1 MAKKF
6 ELGKTLG
13 NPTPSFSVEAI
24 EEMTKKVHD
33 KKEIR
38 TVIVP
43 VEAVKIEEKGILK
56 VKSEPK
62 KEAKKQEVNTIDAI
76 IVPVVAVAEP
86 AKRGRKPNPPA
97 SDERMIRVS
106 VDLPESVFIK
116 LKTKVIQDR
125 TDMKTFVWRL
135 VEDTLK

>member
-13 NPTPSFSVEAI
+13 NPTPSFSVENI
-24 EEMTKKVHD
+24 EEMTKKIHD
-33 KKEIR
+33 KE
-38 TVIVP
+38 
-43 VEAVKIEEKGILK
+43 KIMPIIEQKK
-56 VKSEPK
+56 APK
-62 KEAKKQEVNTIDAI
+62 KEKIAKIKPVIELKSTVKEDK
-76 IVPVVAVAEP
+76 IVSPVSVES

-135 VEDTLK
+135 VETTLQ

>member
-13 NPTPSFSVEAI
+13 NPTPSFSVETI

-33 KKEIR
+33 KKENSAI
-38 TVIVP
+38 TIP
-43 VEAVKIEEKGILK
+43 VEAVKTEKKETPK

-62 KEAKKQEVNTIDAI
+62 IAVEKSVT
-76 IVPVVAVAEP
+76 VVAES
-86 AKRGRKPNPPA
+86 AKRGRKSNPPV

-106 VDLPESVFIK
+106 VDLPESIFIK

>member
-33 KKEIR
+33 KKENSAI
-38 TVIVP
+38 TIP
-43 VEAVKIEEKGILK
+43 VEAVKTEKKETPK
-56 VKSEPK
+56 VKSASKIAVE
-62 KEAKKQEVNTIDAI
+62 KQEKSTK
-76 IVPVVAVAEP
+76 VVAETPITVLAEP

>member
-13 NPTPSFSVEAI
+13 NPTPSFSVETI
-24 EEMTKKVHD
+24 EEMTKKIHD
-33 KKEIR
+33 KEKITPDVVLKEN
-38 TVIVP
+38 
-43 VEAVKIEEKGILK
+43 
-56 VKSEPK
+56 PK
-62 KEAKKQEVNTIDAI
+62 KEKVIKITPKQESKPAI
-76 IVPVVAVAEP
+76 REKIITPAVQQSPSEP
-86 AKRGRKPNPPA
+86 AKRGRKPNAPA

-135 VEDTLK
+135 VETTLQ

>member
-33 KKEIR
+33 KKEI
-38 TVIVP
+38 
-43 VEAVKIEEKGILK
+43 
-56 VKSEPK
+56 S
-62 KEAKKQEVNTIDAI
+62 AI
-76 IVPVVAVAEP
+76 IVPVETVKVEKKEPPEEKLEPKMAAKKQEKSVKVVAEMPIIAVTEP

-106 VDLPESVFIK
+106 VDLPESIFIK

-135 VEDTLK
+135 IENTLK

>member
-13 NPTPSFSVEAI
+13 NPTPSFSVETI

-33 KKEIR
+33 KKEISA
-38 TVIVP
+38 VIVP
-43 VEAVKIEEKGILK
+43 VETVKTEKK
-56 VKSEPK
+56 ETPKAKSEPK
-62 KEAKKQEVNTIDAI
+62 IATEKQEKSTKVVVETP
-76 IVPVVAVAEP
+76 IVVIAEP
-86 AKRGRKPNPPA
+86 VKRGRKPNPPA

>member
-33 KKEIR
+33 KKEIN
-38 TVIVP
+38 TIIVP
-43 VEAVKIEEKGILK
+43 LETVKVEKKEPQK
-56 VKSEPK
+56 VKSAPK
-62 KEAKKQEVNTIDAI
+62 IAVEKSI
-76 IVPVVAVAEP
+76 IATSEP

>member
-13 NPTPSFSVEAI
+13 NPTPSFSVETI
-24 EEMTKKVHD
+24 EEMTKKIHN
-33 KKEIR
+33 KEKEIPI
-38 TVIVP
+38 IVP
-43 VEAVKIEEKGILK
+43 KEAVKKEKVATIKPQKKSKPAIKEEINI
-56 VKSEPK
+56 P
-62 KEAKKQEVNTIDAI
+62 DALQST
-76 IVPVVAVAEP
+76 PEP
-86 AKRGRKPNPPA
+86 AKRGRKPGVPA

-135 VEDTLK
+135 VEATLQ

>member
-33 KKEIR
+33 KKENSAI
-38 TVIVP
+38 TIP
-43 VEAVKIEEKGILK
+43 VEAVKTKTKETPKAKSASKIAVEKS
-56 VKSEPK
+56 V
-62 KEAKKQEVNTIDAI
+62 T
-76 IVPVVAVAEP
+76 VVAEL

>member
-13 NPTPSFSVEAI
+13 NPSPSFSVETI
-24 EEMTKKVHD
+24 EEMTKKIHD
-33 KKEIR
+33 KEKIIPIVEIKE
-38 TVIVP
+38 VP
-43 VEAVKIEEKGILK
+43 KKEKVAK
-56 VKSEPK
+56 PK
-62 KEAKKQEVNTIDAI
+62 KEASIKEEKNTVSVITESAPE
-76 IVPVVAVAEP
+76 PV
-86 AKRGRKPNPPA
+86 KRGRKPGVPA

-135 VEDTLK
+135 VETTLQ

>member
-13 NPTPSFSVEAI
+13 NPTPSFSVETI

-33 KKEIR
+33 KKENSAI
-38 TVIVP
+38 TTP
-43 VEAVKIEEKGILK
+43 VEAVKTEKKETPK
-56 VKSEPK
+56 VKSAPK
-62 KEAKKQEVNTIDAI
+62 IAVEKQEKSTK
-76 IVPVVAVAEP
+76 VVAETPITILAEP

>member
-13 NPTPSFSVEAI
+13 NPTPSFSVETI

-33 KKEIR
+33 KKENGAVLVPLE
-38 TVIVP
+38 TVK
-43 VEAVKIEEKGILK
+43 VEKKEPIK

-62 KEAKKQEVNTIDAI
+62 IAVVKQEKSTKVVVETPIVAI
-76 IVPVVAVAEP
+76 AEP

>member
-13 NPTPSFSVEAI
+13 NPSPSFSVETI
-24 EEMTKKVHD
+24 EEMTKKIHD
-33 KKEIR
+33 KEK
-38 TVIVP
+38 IVP
-43 VEAVKIEEKGILK
+43 IVEIKEV
-56 VKSEPK
+56 PK
-62 KEAKKQEVNTIDAI
+62 KEKVVKPKNELSTKEEKN
-76 IVPVVAVAEP
+76 IVPIINESTPEP
-86 AKRGRKPNPPA
+86 AKRGRKPSVPA

-135 VEDTLK
+135 VEATLQ